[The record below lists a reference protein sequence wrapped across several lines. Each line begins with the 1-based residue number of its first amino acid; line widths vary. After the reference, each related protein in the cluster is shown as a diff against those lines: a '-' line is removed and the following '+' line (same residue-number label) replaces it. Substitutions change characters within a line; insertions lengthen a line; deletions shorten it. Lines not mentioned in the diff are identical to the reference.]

1 MRNEKVIGAGLS
13 YISTALNSLVSIFLT
28 PFILVALGDV
38 EYGIYRTISALT
50 GQLAMISVGV
60 GTMATVMIA
69 RYNIREDRRAAEEKE
84 NFLAMSFSISILI
97 SCLVV
102 LIGVVIYGGI
112 DDLYANTLNTEQ
124 LTLTKRLYILLV
136 PNVAL
141 HLFNDCLVGIANG
154 YEKFTFVG
162 MTKIARILIRVFL
175 VLFFLNLGFKSIG
188 LVTCDLIV
196 TILLIFIN
204 IVFCFY
210 KLKIKVR
217 FHYFDRVLFKTIFT
231 FSAAILLQTIVNQVN
246 QNLDS
251 VILGAMVAPER
262 VTVYSLALTIYVAYN
277 GVGSAISSLFTPEAA
292 RLVQRNGSQQE
303 VQFFTVKVGRI
314 QMLINTLI
322 LGGFVCVG
330 RDFISIWVGSGK
342 EDVYLISLILLIPAC
357 FANTLCGANGIVDG
371 YMKRMGRSIILI
383 IMAAYNVVS
392 SIMMIHFIDYWGAA
406 IGTATS
412 VLLGQIGLMCL
423 YYKKIFNFHISGY
436 FRGVM
441 KGIFPAFLI
450 AVIIGLMTN
459 KIPCTSMFPRL
470 LIEGI
475 TFCLVYGGI
484 LLCFG
489 LRDEEKAQVLSLFRK
504 IFKKKM
510 QKGEN

>member
-1 MRNEKVIGAGLS
+1 MENEKVIGAGLS

-28 PFILVALGDV
+28 PFILMALGDV

-69 RYNIREDRRAAEEKE
+69 RYNVREDSRASEEKE

-102 LIGVVIYGGI
+102 LMGIVIYGGI
-112 DDLYANTLNTEQ
+112 DNLYANTLNSEQ
-124 LTLTKRLYILLV
+124 LTLTKHLYILLV

-141 HLFNDCLVGIANG
+141 HLFNDCFVGIANG

-162 MTKIARILIRVFL
+162 IMKIARILIRVFL

-217 FHYFDRVLFKTIFT
+217 FHYFDKVLLKTIFT
-231 FSAAILLQTIVNQVN
+231 FSIAILLQTIVNQVN

-292 RLVQRNGSQQE
+292 RLVQRHGSQSE
-303 VQFFTVKVGRI
+303 VQEFTEKVGRI
-314 QMLINTLI
+314 QLLINALI
-322 LGGFVCVG
+322 LGGFICIG
-330 RDFISIWVGSGK
+330 RDFISIWVGNGK
-342 EDVYLISLILLIPAC
+342 EDVYFISLILLIPAC
-357 FANTLCGANGIVDG
+357 LANTLCGANSIVDG

-383 IMAAYNVVS
+383 IMAAYNVAS

-412 VLLGQIGLMCL
+412 VILGQIGLMCL
-423 YYKKIFNFHISGY
+423 YYRKIFNFHISGY
-436 FRGVM
+436 FRGM
-441 KGIFPAFLI
+441 MGGIFPAFFFSLL
-450 AVIIGLMTN
+450 VGLMAN
-459 KIPCTSMFPRL
+459 KIPCTRIFLRL
-470 LIEGI
+470 IIEG
-475 TFCLVYGGI
+475 TAFCLVYGGI
-484 LLCFG
+484 LLGFG
-489 LRDEEKAQVLSLFRK
+489 LRDAEKLQVLSF
-504 IFKKKM
+504 FKKFLKR
-510 QKGEN
+510 NA